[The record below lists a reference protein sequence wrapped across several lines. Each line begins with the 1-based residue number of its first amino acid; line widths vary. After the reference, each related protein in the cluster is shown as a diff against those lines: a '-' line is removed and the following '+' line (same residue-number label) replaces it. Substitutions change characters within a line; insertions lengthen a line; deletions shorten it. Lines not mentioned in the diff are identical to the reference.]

1 MVPPEHEGQS
11 LVYVKIGSRRRGGGW
26 RHIRRPTTF
35 VEPSQVA
42 RREDCVTIAGV
53 PYGCAMWD
61 TGVGS
66 FSSSRPP
73 GDAGACHVA
82 LSFDRAVDGRA
93 AHAEQVGDLGGA
105 VLAAVHQ

>member
-1 MVPPEHEGQS
+1 M
-11 LVYVKIGSRRRGGGW
+11 
-26 RHIRRPTTF
+26 
-35 VEPSQVA
+35 
-42 RREDCVTIAGV
+42 TIAGV

-105 VLAAVHQ
+105 VLAAVHQGDQVSLLATFMPSRVRSRIRSGCAPGRA